1 MQLALSV
8 ILQSTS
14 VSSGALA
21 IRNGAFGDDTV
32 STILHSV
39 NCNGN
44 EPGVLSC
51 FYSSDDL
58 GTCSKHSAA
67 VICQSE
73 ILVVHTI
80 SYEGGYGVCVYVCGC
95 VYVSMCICTV

>member
-8 ILQSTS
+8 ILKSNS
-14 VSSGALA
+14 VFLGALA
-21 IRNGAFGDDTV
+21 IFNGAFGDDTV
-32 STILHSV
+32 STIIHSV

-44 EPGVLSC
+44 EPGVLNCS
-51 FYSSDDL
+51 YSTDDP

-67 VICQSE
+67 VICQGE

-80 SYEGGYGVCVYVCGC
+80 SYEGGYGCMYVCIYVCGC
-95 VYVSMCICTV
+95 V